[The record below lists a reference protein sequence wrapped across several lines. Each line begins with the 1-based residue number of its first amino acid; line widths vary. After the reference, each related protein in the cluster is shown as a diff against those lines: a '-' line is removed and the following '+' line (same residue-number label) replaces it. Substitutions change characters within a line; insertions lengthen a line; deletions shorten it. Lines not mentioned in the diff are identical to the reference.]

1 MLKAVPNWIVLVCA
15 ALLVAV
21 ISGMVVFWVM
31 AAETMKDEE
40 AYMNSN
46 GALQTQIQDLRT
58 VIDDLRADAEP
69 ADIKNPKLYESE
81 KFGFSFSYP
90 GDNTTVEQS
99 RREGEQGADY
109 IRIQNYSA
117 DDDRMG
123 LKGEEFYLEMYVFDK
138 AKGEEIWTACSDAIP
153 EGSSRKIGERAVR
166 EGHVQIGGDTG
177 GYPFEL
183 CSEGEDF
190 DVSIRVTE
198 VSALGPIANQIFDSV
213 RFLGNK

>member
-58 VIDDLRADAEP
+58 VIDDLKADAEP

-90 GDNTTVEQS
+90 GDNTTVE
-99 RREGEQGADY
+99 EPEHGGMNPPKY
-109 IRIQNYSA
+109 TRIQNYSA
-117 DDDRMG
+117 DDDHMS

-138 AKGEEIWTACSDAIP
+138 SEEQEIWTVCAEEVP
-153 EGSSRKIGERAVR
+153 EGSDRMIGERSVR

-190 DVSIRVTE
+190 DVLIRVTE

>member
-69 ADIKNPKLYESE
+69 ADIKNPKLYENE
-81 KFGFSFSYP
+81 EFGFSFSYP
-90 GDNTTVEQS
+90 GDNTTVEWVKVSGQP
-99 RREGEQGADY
+99 DY
-109 IRIQNYSA
+109 ARIQNYTNEN
-117 DDDRMG
+117 DGRG
-123 LKGEEFYLEMYVFDK
+123 LKREEFYVEMYVFDK
-138 AKGEEIWTACSDAIP
+138 SEEQETWTACAEKIP
-153 EGSSRKIGERAVR
+153 EGSSRMIGERSVR

-190 DVSIRVTE
+190 DVTIRVTE